1 MLIDAKS
8 RRKTMTAVKAVF
20 VPSKLGIATRFD
32 HATGTRARTVT
43 RFLPLVANHYG
54 RLSSTTTCPLLY
66 HLCSLQYPLH
76 RTWARCLSLQPSLF
90 PDDTYRHFVPHAMS
104 TTTNPT
110 TTTTTCKK
118 RRIDALSVTQPDILN
133 DTPRR
138 HSVTHK
144 KRKVEDEYQPSKS

>member
-1 MLIDAKS
+1 
-8 RRKTMTAVKAVF
+8 
-20 VPSKLGIATRFD
+20 
-32 HATGTRARTVT
+32 
-43 RFLPLVANHYG
+43 
-54 RLSSTTTCPLLY
+54 
-66 HLCSLQYPLH
+66 
-76 RTWARCLSLQPSLF
+76 
-90 PDDTYRHFVPHAMS
+90 MS

-144 KRKVEDEYQPSKS
+144 KQKVEDEYQPSKS